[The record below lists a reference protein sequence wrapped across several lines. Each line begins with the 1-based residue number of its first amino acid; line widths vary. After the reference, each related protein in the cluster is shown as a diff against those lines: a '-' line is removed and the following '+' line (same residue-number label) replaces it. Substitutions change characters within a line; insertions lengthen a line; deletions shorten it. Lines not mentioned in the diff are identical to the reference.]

1 MSSATFEGFIHS
13 IRDQKNV
20 IFFVLRDWRD
30 FLQAV
35 VDKSKPE
42 LLEQASKLTKESFVR
57 MKGELVKNDIVK
69 LGGRELQVKQIEI
82 LSLAESPLPLQPWD
96 EKVKLSKRLD
106 WRWLDLR
113 SPKNNL
119 LFEIESFLE
128 SKFLEFFVKRWFKII
143 HSPKLMGAPS
153 ESGAELFEVKYFD
166 RIAYLAQSPQ
176 FYKQMAI
183 ASGFEKV
190 VEIWPVFRANPSF
203 TSRHDTEFVSFDIE
217 MAGIVS
223 YYDLIKLETALI
235 RFLVRSLQKRYQS
248 EIKKYFGIDL
258 NQYVSLKSK
267 KITFEQAIKLL
278 KKLGYTNSKQE
289 DLDSEWEKILG
300 EYFSSKGIDLLY
312 IVDYP
317 IEGRPFYHMR
327 DEARWVSLSYDLLFK
342 WLEITTGAQREHRYE
357 ILRQQAIKK
366 WLNTSKIDFYLNF
379 FRRGCPPHGGFGF
392 GFTRLIMKLLGFN
405 NVREVTYVY
414 RGPNRLT
421 P

>member
-13 IRDQKNV
+13 IRNQKNV

-366 WLNTSKIDFYLNF
+366 WLDTSKIDFYLNF